1 MSQGHGAGGIIP
13 TRPESSVW
21 PAMRC
26 ERLTST
32 VVLNVG
38 GATPRNLVST
48 TDWGAVA
55 SATDQC
61 QSPWHSKNGTQRPS
75 GAHLERRCERVRQV
89 GRLDRH
95 NARAKVE
102 LNGEIACGAQL
113 GRWRGRR
120 RHRRRQP
127 ALAKGSAHLTRP
139 TKLRMQSRAISDEAD
154 ETQNAI
160 KSHQ

>member
-1 MSQGHGAGGIIP
+1 M
-13 TRPESSVW
+13 
-21 PAMRC
+21 
-26 ERLTST
+26 
-32 VVLNVG
+32 
-38 GATPRNLVST
+38 
-48 TDWGAVA
+48 
-55 SATDQC
+55 
-61 QSPWHSKNGTQRPS
+61 
-75 GAHLERRCERVRQV
+75 ERRCERVRQV

-95 NARAKVE
+95 NGRAKVE

-160 KSHQ
+160 KSHQWRPDEADETQNAIKSHQWRTISVVVETGC

>member
-48 TDWGAVA
+48 TDWA
-55 SATDQC
+55 SRARPISVNLRGTQ
-61 QSPWHSKNGTQRPS
+61 NGTQRPS

-95 NARAKVE
+95 NGRAKVE